1 MLFHV
6 NNVEGGTSSMR
17 NKLYVGLLAGASAG
31 YLLRRLGKRWGAT
44 EDEVHRSLPGD
55 DLVAHP
61 MVETTHAITIHAPA
75 AAIWPWLVQMGYD
88 RGWWYT
94 DAHWYRLVETSLWK
108 AKPHTSANHIIPEL
122 QHLAV
127 GNTVPDGPPG
137 TAFFTVA
144 QLQPQQA
151 IALYSTTHILFMAP
165 ASVRNNPRLGL
176 YGDFSWVFVLDEK
189 EEGVTRLIVRTR
201 ASYGPRLF
209 RMLTLPLLYPG
220 DFVMARMMLR
230 GIKQRVEQNVGTGSG
245 KAERGEPLALTTRE
259 DGRVGVGS
267 HIS

>member
-245 KAERGEPLALTTRE
+245 KAEREEPLALTTRE